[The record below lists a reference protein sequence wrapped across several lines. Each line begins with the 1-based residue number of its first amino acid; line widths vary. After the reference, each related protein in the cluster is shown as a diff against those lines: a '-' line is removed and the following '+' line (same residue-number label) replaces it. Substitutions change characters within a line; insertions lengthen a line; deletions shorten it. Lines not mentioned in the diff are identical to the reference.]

1 MKIKFKSNI
10 WFVVSVILFLVLVA
24 SIWTRGFGIKN
35 LLSGGP
41 KEEIAKKSI
50 DFINKNLLSNGITA
64 SLSSVS
70 LDDSGLYR
78 LKIKIQDQELEVYVS
93 RDGNMIFPQ
102 GIKMAGQQ
110 ATNQNQKPKEIPKRE
125 VSDVK
130 LFVMSFC
137 PYGNQAEDIMLPVI
151 NLLKDKFNFE
161 IHYIV
166 SKSGNN
172 YQSLH
177 GDQELNQDVRELCV
191 QKYQK
196 GKLWDFIKAI
206 NAKATSQDVD
216 AKWEEIAKNV
226 GIDVN
231 KVKECQKNEVSTLL
245 DNEIKLTE
253 KYQASSSPTLMI
265 NETIF
270 QGDRTPDAYKEAIC
284 SGFKVA
290 PKECQTKL
298 SNTSTS
304 NASTGG
310 CK

>member
-1 MKIKFKSNI
+1 MKIKSKSNI
-10 WFVVSVILFLVLVA
+10 WFVVFVILFLVLIA

-64 SLSSVS
+64 SLSSIS
-70 LDDSGLYR
+70 LDDSGLYK

-102 GIKMAGQQ
+102 GIKIT
-110 ATNQNQKPKEIPKRE
+110 ATQNQKPKEIPKTE
-125 VSDVK
+125 VPDAK

-137 PYGNQAEDIMLPVI
+137 PYGNQAEDAMMPVI
-151 NLLKDKFNFE
+151 NLLKDKAKIE
-161 IHYIV
+161 LHYIV
-166 SKSGNN
+166 SKAGNK

-177 GDQELNQDVRELCV
+177 GDQELNQDIREICV

-196 GKLWDFIKAI
+196 DKLWDFIKEI
-206 NAKATSQDVD
+206 NSKATSQNVN
-216 AKWEEIAKNV
+216 AKWEGIAKNL

-231 KVKECQKNEVSTLL
+231 QIKQCQTDEGPTLL
-245 DNEIKLTE
+245 NQEIKLTD
-253 KYQASSSPTLMI
+253 KYKISGSPTLLI

-270 QGDRTPDAYKEAIC
+270 QGSRTSEAYKEAIC

-290 PKECQTKL
+290 PQECNKKL
-298 SNTSTS
+298 SGTTS
-304 NASTGG
+304 NASSGG
-310 CK
+310 CE

>member
-10 WFVVSVILFLVLVA
+10 WFVVSVILFLVLIA

-35 LLSGGP
+35 LLFGGS

-64 SLSSVS
+64 SLSSIS
-70 LDDSGLYR
+70 LDDSGLYK

-102 GIKMAGQQ
+102 GIKIT
-110 ATNQNQKPKEIPKRE
+110 ATQNQKPKEIPKTE
-125 VSDVK
+125 VPDAK

-137 PYGNQAEDIMLPVI
+137 PYGNQAEDAMMPVI
-151 NLLKDKFNFE
+151 NLLKGKAKIE
-161 IHYIV
+161 LHYIV
-166 SKSGNN
+166 SKAGNK

-177 GDQELNQDVRELCV
+177 GDQELNQDIREICV

-196 GKLWDFIKAI
+196 DKLWDFIKEI
-206 NAKATSQDVD
+206 NSKATSQNVN
-216 AKWEEIAKNV
+216 AKWEGIAKNL

-231 KVKECQKNEVSTLL
+231 QIKQCQIDEGPTLL
-245 DNEIKLTE
+245 NQEIKLTD
-253 KYQASSSPTLMI
+253 KYKISGSPTLLI

-270 QGDRTPDAYKEAIC
+270 QGSRTSEAYKEAIC

-290 PKECQTKL
+290 PQECNKKL
-298 SNTSTS
+298 SGATS
-304 NASTGG
+304 NASSGG
-310 CK
+310 CE

>member
-1 MKIKFKSNI
+1 MKIKSKSNI
-10 WFVVSVILFLVLVA
+10 WFVVFVILFLVLIA

-64 SLSSVS
+64 SLSSIS
-70 LDDSGLYR
+70 LDDSGLYK

-102 GIKMAGQQ
+102 GIKIT
-110 ATNQNQKPKEIPKRE
+110 ATQNQKPKEIPKTE
-125 VSDVK
+125 VPDAK

-137 PYGNQAEDIMLPVI
+137 PYGNQAEDAMMPVI
-151 NLLKDKFNFE
+151 NLLKDKAKIE
-161 IHYIV
+161 LHYIV
-166 SKSGNN
+166 SKAGNK

-177 GDQELNQDVRELCV
+177 GDQELNQDIREICV

-196 GKLWDFIKAI
+196 DKLWDFIKEI
-206 NAKATSQDVD
+206 NSKATSQNVN
-216 AKWEEIAKNV
+216 AKWEGIAKNL

-231 KVKECQKNEVSTLL
+231 QIKQCQTNEGPTLL
-245 DNEIKLTE
+245 NQEIKLTD
-253 KYQASSSPTLMI
+253 KYKISGSPTLLI

-270 QGDRTPDAYKEAIC
+270 QGSRTSEAYKEAIC

-290 PKECQTKL
+290 HQECNKKL
-298 SNTSTS
+298 SGTTS
-304 NASTGG
+304 NASSGG
-310 CK
+310 CE

>member
-1 MKIKFKSNI
+1 MKIKSKSNI
-10 WFVVSVILFLVLVA
+10 WFVVFVILFLVLIA

-64 SLSSVS
+64 SLSSIS
-70 LDDSGLYR
+70 LDDSGLYK

-102 GIKMAGQQ
+102 GIKIT
-110 ATNQNQKPKEIPKRE
+110 ATQNQKPKEIPKTE
-125 VSDVK
+125 VPDAK

-137 PYGNQAEDIMLPVI
+137 PYGNQAEDAMMPVI
-151 NLLKDKFNFE
+151 NLLKDKAKIE
-161 IHYIV
+161 LHYIV
-166 SKSGNN
+166 SKAGNK

-177 GDQELNQDVRELCV
+177 GDQELNQDIREICV

-196 GKLWDFIKAI
+196 DKLWDFIKEI
-206 NAKATSQDVD
+206 NSKATSQNVN
-216 AKWEEIAKNV
+216 AKWEGIAKNL

-231 KVKECQKNEVSTLL
+231 QIKQCQTDEGPTLL
-245 DNEIKLTE
+245 NQEIKLTD
-253 KYQASSSPTLMI
+253 KYKISGSPTLLI

-270 QGDRTPDAYKEAIC
+270 QGSRTSEAYKEAIC

-290 PKECQTKL
+290 PQECNKKL
-298 SNTSTS
+298 SSTTS
-304 NASTGG
+304 NASSGG
-310 CK
+310 CE

>member
-1 MKIKFKSNI
+1 MKIKSKSNI
-10 WFVVSVILFLVLVA
+10 WFVVFVILFLVLIA

-64 SLSSVS
+64 SLSSIS
-70 LDDSGLYR
+70 LNDSGLYR

-102 GIKMAGQQ
+102 GIKMASQETTTQ
-110 ATNQNQKPKEIPKRE
+110 DQKPKEIPKTE
-125 VSDVK
+125 VPDVK

-137 PYGNQAEDIMLPVI
+137 PYGNQAEDAMMPVI
-151 NLLKDKFNFE
+151 NLLKDKAKIE
-161 IHYIV
+161 LHYIV
-166 SKSGNN
+166 SKAGNK

-177 GDQELNQDVRELCV
+177 GDQELQQDIREICV

-196 GKLWDFIKAI
+196 DKLWDFIKEI
-206 NAKATSQDVD
+206 NSKATSQNVN
-216 AKWEEIAKNV
+216 AKWEGIAKNL

-231 KVKECQKNEVSTLL
+231 QIKQCQTNEGPTLL
-245 DNEIKLTE
+245 NQEIKLTD
-253 KYQASSSPTLMI
+253 KYKISGSPTLLI

-270 QGDRTPDAYKEAIC
+270 QGSRTSEAYKEAIC

-290 PKECQTKL
+290 PQECNKKL
-298 SNTSTS
+298 SGTTS
-304 NASTGG
+304 NASSGG
-310 CK
+310 CE

>member
-1 MKIKFKSNI
+1 MKIKSKSNI
-10 WFVVSVILFLVLVA
+10 WFVVFVILFLVLIA

-64 SLSSVS
+64 SLSSIS
-70 LDDSGLYR
+70 LNDSGLYR

-102 GIKMAGQQ
+102 GIKIT
-110 ATNQNQKPKEIPKRE
+110 ATQNQKPKEIPKTE
-125 VSDVK
+125 VPDAK

-137 PYGNQAEDIMLPVI
+137 PYGNQAEDAMMPVI
-151 NLLKDKFNFE
+151 NLLKDKAKIE
-161 IHYIV
+161 LHYIV
-166 SKSGNN
+166 SKAGNK

-177 GDQELNQDVRELCV
+177 GDQELNQDIREICV

-196 GKLWDFIKAI
+196 DKLWDFIKEI
-206 NAKATSQDVD
+206 NSKATSQNVN
-216 AKWEEIAKNV
+216 AKWEGIAKNL

-231 KVKECQKNEVSTLL
+231 QIKQCQTDEGPTLL
-245 DNEIKLTE
+245 NQEIKLTD
-253 KYQASSSPTLMI
+253 KYKISGSPTLLI

-270 QGDRTPDAYKEAIC
+270 QGSRTSEAYKEAIC

-290 PKECQTKL
+290 PQECNKKL
-298 SNTSTS
+298 SGTTS
-304 NASTGG
+304 NASSGG
-310 CK
+310 CE

>member
-1 MKIKFKSNI
+1 MKIKSKSNI
-10 WFVVSVILFLVLVA
+10 WFVVFVILFLVLIA

-64 SLSSVS
+64 SLSSIS
-70 LDDSGLYR
+70 LNDSGLYR

-102 GIKMAGQQ
+102 GIKIT
-110 ATNQNQKPKEIPKRE
+110 ATQNQKPKEIPKTE
-125 VSDVK
+125 VPDAK

-137 PYGNQAEDIMLPVI
+137 PYGNQAEDAMMPVI
-151 NLLKDKFNFE
+151 NLLKDKAKIE
-161 IHYIV
+161 LHYIV
-166 SKSGNN
+166 SKAGNK

-177 GDQELNQDVRELCV
+177 GDQELNQDIREICV

-196 GKLWDFIKAI
+196 DKLWDFIKEI
-206 NAKATSQDVD
+206 NSKATSQNVN
-216 AKWEEIAKNV
+216 AKWEGIAKNL

-231 KVKECQKNEVSTLL
+231 QIKQCQTNEGPTLL
-245 DNEIKLTE
+245 NQEIKLTD
-253 KYQASSSPTLMI
+253 KYKISGSPTLLI

-270 QGDRTPDAYKEAIC
+270 QGSRTSEAYKEAIC

-290 PKECQTKL
+290 PQECNKKL
-298 SNTSTS
+298 SGTTS
-304 NASTGG
+304 NASSGG
-310 CK
+310 CE

>member
-1 MKIKFKSNI
+1 MKIKSKSNI
-10 WFVVSVILFLVLVA
+10 WFVVFVILFLVLIA

-64 SLSSVS
+64 SLSSIS
-70 LDDSGLYR
+70 LNDSGLYR

-102 GIKMAGQQ
+102 GIKMTSQE
-110 ATNQNQKPKEIPKRE
+110 ATTQDQKPKEIPKTE
-125 VSDVK
+125 VPDVK

-137 PYGNQAEDIMLPVI
+137 PYGNQAEDAMMPVI
-151 NLLKDKFNFE
+151 NLLKDKAKIE
-161 IHYIV
+161 LHYIV
-166 SKSGNN
+166 SKAGNK

-177 GDQELNQDVRELCV
+177 GDQELQQDIREICV

-196 GKLWDFIKAI
+196 DKLWDFIKEI
-206 NAKATSQDVD
+206 NSKATSQNVN
-216 AKWEEIAKNV
+216 AKWEGIAKNL

-231 KVKECQKNEVSTLL
+231 QIKQCQTNEGPTLL
-245 DNEIKLTE
+245 NQEIKLTD
-253 KYQASSSPTLMI
+253 KYKISGSPTLLI

-270 QGDRTPDAYKEAIC
+270 QGSRTSEAYKEAIC

-290 PKECQTKL
+290 PQECNKKL
-298 SNTSTS
+298 SGTTS
-304 NASTGG
+304 NASSGG
-310 CK
+310 CE

>member
-1 MKIKFKSNI
+1 MKIKSKSNI
-10 WFVVSVILFLVLVA
+10 WFVVFVILFLVLIA

-64 SLSSVS
+64 SLSSIS
-70 LDDSGLYR
+70 LNDSGLYR

-102 GIKMAGQQ
+102 GIKIT
-110 ATNQNQKPKEIPKRE
+110 ATQNQKPKEIPKTE
-125 VSDVK
+125 VPDAK

-137 PYGNQAEDIMLPVI
+137 PYGNQAEDAMMPVI
-151 NLLKDKFNFE
+151 NLLKDKAKIE
-161 IHYIV
+161 LHYIV
-166 SKSGNN
+166 SKAGNK

-177 GDQELNQDVRELCV
+177 GDQELQQDIREICV

-196 GKLWDFIKAI
+196 DKLWDFIKEI
-206 NAKATSQDVD
+206 NSKATSQNVN
-216 AKWEEIAKNV
+216 AKWEGIAKNL

-231 KVKECQKNEVSTLL
+231 QIKQCQTNEGPTLL
-245 DNEIKLTE
+245 NQEIKLTD
-253 KYQASSSPTLMI
+253 KYKISGSPTLLI

-270 QGDRTPDAYKEAIC
+270 QGSRTSEAYKEAIC

-290 PKECQTKL
+290 PQECNKKL
-298 SNTSTS
+298 SGTTS
-304 NASTGG
+304 NASSGG
-310 CK
+310 CE

>member
-1 MKIKFKSNI
+1 MKIKSKSNI
-10 WFVVSVILFLVLVA
+10 WFVVFVILFLVLIA

-64 SLSSVS
+64 SLSSIS
-70 LDDSGLYR
+70 LNDSGLYR

-102 GIKMAGQQ
+102 GIKIT
-110 ATNQNQKPKEIPKRE
+110 ATQNQKPKEIPKTE
-125 VSDVK
+125 VPDVK

-137 PYGNQAEDIMLPVI
+137 PYGNQAEDAMMPVI
-151 NLLKDKFNFE
+151 NLLKDKAKIE
-161 IHYIV
+161 LHYIV
-166 SKSGNN
+166 SKAGNK

-177 GDQELNQDVRELCV
+177 GDQELNQDIREICV

-196 GKLWDFIKAI
+196 DKLWDFIKEI
-206 NAKATSQDVD
+206 NSKATSQNVN
-216 AKWEEIAKNV
+216 AKWEGIAKNL

-231 KVKECQKNEVSTLL
+231 QIKQCQTDEGPTLL
-245 DNEIKLTE
+245 NQEIKLTD
-253 KYQASSSPTLMI
+253 KYKISGSPTLLI

-270 QGDRTPDAYKEAIC
+270 QGSRTSEAYKEAIC

-290 PKECQTKL
+290 PQECNKKL
-298 SNTSTS
+298 SGTTS
-304 NASTGG
+304 NASSGG
-310 CK
+310 CE